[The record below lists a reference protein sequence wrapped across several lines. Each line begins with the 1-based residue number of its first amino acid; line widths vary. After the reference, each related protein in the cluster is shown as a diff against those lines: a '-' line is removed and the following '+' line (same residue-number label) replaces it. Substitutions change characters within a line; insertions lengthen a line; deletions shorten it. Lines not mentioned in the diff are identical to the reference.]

1 MKTKIAFIGLG
12 AMGFPM
18 AGHLAR
24 AKYNVSVFNRTISK
38 SDSWLEQFKGRKG
51 RTIAETV
58 FDSEFVFS
66 CVGNDQ
72 DLREILLGDDGAVAN
87 LKKGAIIVDHTT
99 TSAQVAVDI
108 GKECE
113 KHGIFFLDAPVSGG
127 QDGAIKGELSVM
139 CGGDLNAFVKAQIV
153 MESYARNIVR
163 IGGTGQG
170 QLTKMVNQICIAGLL
185 QGLAEGI
192 AFASNAGLDSRRVI
206 DAISAGAA
214 GSWQMQNR
222 SASMIKGEYD
232 FGFAVELMR
241 KDLGIC
247 ISEANKNGSE
257 LPVAKLVDLFYSEI
271 EDDGGHR
278 WDTSSLLRRLPFT
291 HDGKRN

>member
-1 MKTKIAFIGLG
+1 MRTKIAFIGLG

-24 AKYNVSVFNRTISK
+24 AKYNVSVFNRTVSK

-72 DLREILLGDDGAVAN
+72 DLREIFLGDDGAVAN

-99 TSAQVAVDI
+99 TSAQVAVDV
-108 GKECE
+108 GKDCE

-139 CGGDLNAFVKAQIV
+139 CGGDLDAFLKAQIV

-163 IGGTGQG
+163 IGGIGQG

-185 QGLAEGI
+185 QGLSEGI
-192 AFASNAGLDSRRVI
+192 AFATNAGLDCERVI
-206 DAISAGAA
+206 DAISGGAA

-222 SASMIKGEYD
+222 AASMIKGKYD

-247 ISEANKNGSE
+247 ISEAVKNGSE
-257 LPVAKLVDLFYSEI
+257 LPVTELVDSFYSEI
-271 EDDGGHR
+271 QQNGGHR
-278 WDTSSLLRRLPFT
+278 LDTSSLLSRLPVI
-291 HDGKRN
+291 HNEKN

>member
-1 MKTKIAFIGLG
+1 MRTKIAFIGLG

-24 AKYNVSVFNRTISK
+24 AKYNVSVFNRTVSK

-51 RTIAETV
+51 RTITETV

-72 DLREILLGDDGAVAN
+72 DLREILLGDDGAVTN

-99 TSAQVAVDI
+99 TSAQVAVDV
-108 GKECE
+108 GKDCE

-139 CGGDLNAFVKAQIV
+139 CGGDLDAFLKAQIV

-163 IGGTGQG
+163 IGGIGQG

-185 QGLAEGI
+185 QGLSEGI
-192 AFASNAGLDSRRVI
+192 AFATNAGLDCERVI
-206 DAISAGAA
+206 DAISGGAA

-222 SASMIKGEYD
+222 AASMIKGKYD

-247 ISEANKNGSE
+247 ISEAVKNGSE
-257 LPVAKLVDLFYSEI
+257 LPVTELVDSFYSEI
-271 EDDGGHR
+271 QQNGGHR
-278 WDTSSLLRRLPFT
+278 LDTSSLLSRLPVI
-291 HDGKRN
+291 HNEKN

>member
-38 SDSWLEQFKGRKG
+38 SDSWLKQFKGRKG

-99 TSAQVAVDI
+99 TSAQVAVDV

-139 CGGDLNAFVKAQIV
+139 CGGDLDAFLKAQIV
-153 MESYARNIVR
+153 MDSYARNIVR
-163 IGGTGQG
+163 IGGIGQG

-185 QGLAEGI
+185 QGCL
-192 AFASNAGLDSRRVI
+192 L
-206 DAISAGAA
+206 
-214 GSWQMQNR
+214 
-222 SASMIKGEYD
+222 Y
-232 FGFAVELMR
+232 
-241 KDLGIC
+241 
-247 ISEANKNGSE
+247 
-257 LPVAKLVDLFYSEI
+257 
-271 EDDGGHR
+271 
-278 WDTSSLLRRLPFT
+278 TSPSPR
-291 HDGKRN
+291 D